1 MFEPRSRG
9 LLTVDRPA
17 VLWRVVYHVGARP
30 LVARFN
36 EVSALSVCSKR
47 LRLLQ
52 VFVELWFDAIDDHR
66 GTLFRV
72 PGDIEIDFRIDV
84 SWHGAGMA
92 EAVIGRPQIQV
103 SASAVA
109 RRLKVAR
116 QTVNRWLR
124 QYRQQGRAGLQ
135 QAGRAGRKP
144 RLRAEQRQRLEAL
157 LLRGPEAVG

>member
-1 MFEPRSRG
+1 
-9 LLTVDRPA
+9 
-17 VLWRVVYHVGARP
+17 
-30 LVARFN
+30 
-36 EVSALSVCSKR
+36 
-47 LRLLQ
+47 
-52 VFVELWFDAIDDHR
+52 
-66 GTLFRV
+66 
-72 PGDIEIDFRIDV
+72 
-84 SWHGAGMA
+84 MA

-116 QTVNRWLR
+116 QTVNRWLW